1 MRLKF
6 LELLWIVSFKM
17 KPNQTKPNQ
26 LKMELF
32 IYKSQ
37 SQRFFTLLF
46 FFLCPQLQHTS
57 NTLSHS
63 IYILNQQQQKKNNS
77 KRCTIYQLGTYEIY
91 RKNTHLTLRTIE
103 IVRSSLTFGFGSWH
117 SSMLHNSSESEGP
130 CRQNPLISIKK
141 MKSLNFT

>member
-1 MRLKF
+1 
-6 LELLWIVSFKM
+6 
-17 KPNQTKPNQ
+17 
-26 LKMELF
+26 MELF

-46 FFLCPQLQHTS
+46 FFPLPSTP
-57 NTLSHS
+57 TYIEHS
-63 IYILNQQQQKKNNS
+63 LPLHLHFEPTTTKKNNS
-77 KRCTIYQLGTYEIY
+77 KRCTIYQLGTYELY

-141 MKSLNFT
+141 MKSFKFYINKKISSTTSYIHSFFMLKNLS